1 MIYELIWKSD
11 FIKLKNGDVYL
22 IEEVK
27 NRLVYMVDIKTDEEE
42 VQTMA
47 TLDWLVLNGD
57 IKVYCADYEFD
68 E

>member
-1 MIYELIWKSD
+1 MNLYEKGN
-11 FIKLKNGDVYL
+11 FIKLKNGNVYL
-22 IEEVK
+22 IEQVK

-57 IKVYCADYEFD
+57 IEVYCADYEFD

>member
-1 MIYELIWKSD
+1 MNLYEKGN

-22 IEEVK
+22 IEKVK

-57 IKVYCADYEFD
+57 IEVYCADYELD

>member
-1 MIYELIWKSD
+1 MNLYEKGS

-22 IEEVK
+22 IEKVK

-57 IKVYCADYEFD
+57 IEVYCADYELD

>member
-1 MIYELIWKSD
+1 MNLYEKGN

-22 IEEVK
+22 IEKVK

-47 TLDWLVLNGD
+47 TLNCLVLNGD
-57 IKVYCADYEFD
+57 IEVYCADYELD

>member
-1 MIYELIWKSD
+1 MNLYEKGN

-22 IEEVK
+22 IEKVK

-57 IKVYCADYEFD
+57 IGVYCADYELD
-68 E
+68 G

>member
-1 MIYELIWKSD
+1 MNLYEKGN

-42 VQTMA
+42 VRTMA

-57 IKVYCADYEFD
+57 IEVYCADYELD

>member
-1 MIYELIWKSD
+1 M
-11 FIKLKNGDVYL
+11 KNGDVYL
-22 IEEVK
+22 IEKVK

-57 IKVYCADYEFD
+57 IEVYCADYELD

>member
-1 MIYELIWKSD
+1 MNLYEKGN

-22 IEEVK
+22 IEQVK
-27 NRLVYMVDIKTDEEE
+27 NRLVYIVDIKTDEEE

-57 IKVYCADYEFD
+57 IEVYCADYEFD

>member
-1 MIYELIWKSD
+1 MNLYEKGN

-47 TLDWLVLNGD
+47 TLNWLVLNGD

>member
-1 MIYELIWKSD
+1 MNLYEKGN

-22 IEEVK
+22 IEKVK

-57 IKVYCADYEFD
+57 IEVYCADYELD
-68 E
+68 G

>member
-1 MIYELIWKSD
+1 MNLYEKGN

-22 IEEVK
+22 IEKVK

-47 TLDWLVLNGD
+47 TLNWLVLNGD
-57 IKVYCADYEFD
+57 IEVYCADYELD

>member
-1 MIYELIWKSD
+1 MNLYEKGN

-22 IEEVK
+22 IEKVK

>member
-1 MIYELIWKSD
+1 MNLYEKGN

>member
-1 MIYELIWKSD
+1 MSIYEKGN

-22 IEEVK
+22 IEKVK

-57 IKVYCADYEFD
+57 IEVYCADYELD

>member
-1 MIYELIWKSD
+1 MNLYEKGN

-22 IEEVK
+22 IEQVK

-57 IKVYCADYEFD
+57 IEVYCADYEIN

>member
-1 MIYELIWKSD
+1 MNLYEKGN

-47 TLDWLVLNGD
+47 TLDWLVLSGD

>member
-1 MIYELIWKSD
+1 MNLYEKGD

>member
-1 MIYELIWKSD
+1 MNLYEKGG